1 MINDRVHG
9 GILSDQRVWDFWMVE
24 GLLHSATADHYVAAP
39 KLDNRKREAGLVNDS
54 NFEFPESIPG

>member
-1 MINDRVHG
+1 
-9 GILSDQRVWDFWMVE
+9 MVE